1 MLPPPADALDKRL
14 RQLQPWGVILWPS
27 FLIAGLASGVF
38 FAFVDPLHLRD
49 ISLAD
54 IVLSRGLGY
63 TLGFFLFWAITAA
76 SSAVTWYL
84 LRPLA
89 PSDDEEPLG

>member
-14 RQLQPWGVILWPS
+14 RQLEPWGVILWPS
-27 FLIAGLASGVF
+27 FLIAGLASVIF
-38 FAFVDPLHLRD
+38 FAFVDPLRLRD
-49 ISLAD
+49 ISFAD
-54 IVLSRGLGY
+54 IALSRGLGY
-63 TLGFFLFWAITAA
+63 TLGFFLFWAITAV

>member
-14 RQLQPWGVILWPS
+14 RRLQPWGVILWPS
-27 FLIAGLASGVF
+27 FLIAGLASVIF
-38 FAFVDPLHLRD
+38 FAFVDPLRLRD
-49 ISLAD
+49 ISFAD
-54 IVLSRGLGY
+54 IALSRGLGY
-63 TLGFFLFWAITAA
+63 TLGFFLFWAITAV
-76 SSAVTWYL
+76 SSAVTWHL